1 MRYHIIYCALH
12 KDSTN
17 HRPLTKGMVSKKY
30 PDDHAFLGLAQPALI
45 EQLLKI
51 DASFHRGS
59 DDGKGAEQ
67 AFTEFR

>member
-1 MRYHIIYCALH
+1 MSQIQ
-12 KDSTN
+12 
-17 HRPLTKGMVSKKY
+17 GMVSKKY